1 MSAISGTTSA
11 SEITNETEERVPVPK
26 AVPGEFLVHLGEG
39 WGGSLHGLA
48 DGLAVWQEGPEAAVN
63 ALLGCLEFIWIE
75 AEGIEECRDLL
86 EGLRLLRGAVMT
98 AGIEAAGVGRRY
110 NLGGCHWA

>member
-11 SEITNETEERVPVPK
+11 SEITNEAEAKVPVPVT
-26 AVPGEFLVHLGEG
+26 VPGEFLVHLGEG

-63 ALLGCLEFIWIE
+63 ALLGCLEFIRLE
-75 AEGIEECRDLL
+75 AEGIDECRNLL
-86 EGLRLLRGAVMT
+86 EGLELLRGAVMT
-98 AGIEAAGVGRRY
+98 AGIEAINWRNKKNILREKMY
-110 NLGGCHWA
+110 